1 MPSIEVKLHPFTVPN
16 FVQGEVKPGL
26 RQDGFAEAPTHR
38 LEDLSANTLRELC
51 DEFVAGVFKK
61 AGKSL
66 NDEPPTE
73 FQELMTAI
81 EKNAYKAALILY
93 EDGVRAGDV

>member
-1 MPSIEVKLHPFTVPN
+1 MAVIKTELRPFPVPD
-16 FVQGEVKPGL
+16 FVREDKGSPL
-26 RQDGFAEAPTHR
+26 DTHS
-38 LEDLSANTLRELC
+38 LPLKGLSADTLRELC
-51 DEFVAGVFKK
+51 DEFVAAVFEK

-81 EKNAYKAALILY
+81 EKNAYDAAMMLF
-93 EDGVRAGDV
+93 EQGVRAGDV